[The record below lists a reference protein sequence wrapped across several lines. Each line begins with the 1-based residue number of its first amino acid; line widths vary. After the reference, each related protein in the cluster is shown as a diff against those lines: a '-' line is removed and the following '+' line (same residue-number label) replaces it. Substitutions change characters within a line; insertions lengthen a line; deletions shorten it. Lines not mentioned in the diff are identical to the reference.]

1 MGFVTEI
8 SDTPLNRAHAIAAEI
23 ASKSPDAI
31 RAAKALI
38 RDTELMDVR
47 ETLIAESKA
56 QEKLM
61 GTPNQMEAVMAG
73 MQKRKAEFKD

>member
-1 MGFVTEI
+1 MT
-8 SDTPLNRAHAIAAEI
+8 AIGREPRDFGHRRPDRI
-23 ASKSPDAI
+23 KSPDAI

-61 GTPNQMEAVMAG
+61 GTPNQMEAVMAV